1 MNARFPAAAPVA
13 VTALVAA
20 LGLLGAGCEDPS
32 LRVSVI
38 RAPAYADLVE
48 RVEVSV
54 YQRDDLTCDDIAFDK
69 LSAEEL
75 RSILKSTGAGDL
87 DAIPRLGKK
96 AVVARGYGRATR
108 VDLDEERLIIA
119 GCAEVD
125 EIAEGTG
132 IEIETEP
139 VATAAIDSSPVVDGK
154 GAVNIAVIAVDANQ
168 EGIDGKEVRWTT
180 YAPSGGFPASG
191 DIDEP
196 AEPVVLRGGEGVI
209 RPATP
214 ALIGPYAV
222 QVRIKWSTGL
232 PPPVNGMMDDQVM
245 IQRTLGQSD
254 SSFINSCA
262 IYTRGGL
269 PTLACLEKDS
279 VAARFVRSYR
289 LSGGELIQVA
299 PEVAA
304 PDVLGIFGAGAG
316 VVTVKGDGSYAGIL
330 GSSATGNVCQNG
342 CPAGA
347 AFNLNDV
354 LGFGGCGSSGPVLF
368 AYYRDVLTARVT
380 GTALLT
386 GEKYAFNAPTESN
399 VTLSSIGCVTDLE
412 MGGAARI
419 AAAVNIVPSFFD
431 RTTDRTAIYM
441 VGSPIPVERRRDR
454 RLAGTGFSTSGN
466 EARLLTTEVD
476 PNGFIVV
483 ESVMNRPATSYRLF
497 ERRRSPAVAPPR
509 HYVSGS
515 FDLDDAA
522 DVAWDV
528 FDDPETQ
535 SRAIQ
540 IILGARPGRPAL
552 LGRLPLT
559 DAADLLT
566 ADLDGDGMSEIIGY
580 GPNALSIQRFGALN
594 R

>member
-1 MNARFPAAAPVA
+1 MNARFPVAAFAA
-13 VTALVAA
+13 LAASLSLVA
-20 LGLLGAGCEDPS
+20 AGCEDPS

-38 RAPAYADLVE
+38 RAPAYAELVE

-108 VDLDEERLIIA
+108 VDPDEERLIIA

-125 EIAEGTG
+125 EITDQTR

-139 VATAAIDSSPVVDGK
+139 VATAAIDSSPVIDGK

-168 EGIDGKEVRWTT
+168 QGIDGKEVRWST

-196 AEPVVLRGGEGVI
+196 AEPVILRGGEGVI
-209 RPATP
+209 RPAKP

-232 PPPVNGMMDDQVM
+232 PPPVSGMMDDQAI
-245 IQRTLGQSD
+245 IQRPLGQD
-254 SSFINSCA
+254 GLGIINSCT

-269 PTLACLEKDS
+269 PTLACLSKDS
-279 VAARFVRSYR
+279 LTARFVRSYR
-289 LSGGELIQVA
+289 LSNGALTEVA
-299 PEVAA
+299 PEVST
-304 PDVLGIFGAGAG
+304 PDVIGIYGVGAGILA
-316 VVTVKGDGSYAGIL
+316 VKGDGTYAGIL
-330 GSSATGNVCQNG
+330 GSNASGNVCQNG
-342 CPAGA
+342 CPGGA
-347 AFNLNDV
+347 AFNLTDV
-354 LGFGGCGSSGPVLF
+354 LAFEGCGPAGPALL
-368 AYYRDVLTARVT
+368 AHYRDVITLRVT
-380 GTALLT
+380 GTSLLT
-386 GEKYAFNAPTESN
+386 GEKFAFSAPTDGA
-399 VTLSSIGCVTDLE
+399 VTLGSIGCVTDLE
-412 MGGAARI
+412 MGGAARV
-419 AAAVNIVPSFFD
+419 AATLNTGLAPNGRSYIYVVG
-431 RTTDRTAIYM
+431 TAA
-441 VGSPIPVERRRDR
+441 PIERQRERR
-454 RLAGTGFSTSGN
+454 LSGSGFSTSGK

-483 ESVMNRPATSYRLF
+483 ESVLNRPALFYRLF

-509 HYVSGS
+509 HYVSGA
-515 FDLDDAA
+515 FDLDNEA

-528 FDDPETQ
+528 LDDPETLT
-535 SRAIQ
+535 AAVQ
-540 IILGARPGRPAL
+540 IILAARPGRPAL
-552 LGRLPLT
+552 LGRLPLADT
-559 DAADLLT
+559 TDLLA

-580 GPNALSIQRFGALN
+580 GANSVSVQRFGALN